1 MHQACHPGLP
11 PELVCD
17 APQQLLGSLVS
28 SRAVGAVVFVF
39 YFIFVLFLLLGL
51 FWFFCCYFFLAV
63 MCNGVFYI
71 SRCLTLLT
79 IAKVTLTSTPL
90 CCWRWISDLTIN
102 HELVC

>member
-51 FWFFCCYFFLAV
+51 FWFFLLLFFSGCHVQWCVLYFSMLNIANDCKSNPDKYSFMLLALDF
-63 MCNGVFYI
+63 G
-71 SRCLTLLT
+71 
-79 IAKVTLTSTPL
+79 
-90 CCWRWISDLTIN
+90 SD
-102 HELVC
+102 HKS